1 MNDDKINDEILIKTT
16 DTWEFSVSKAKQC
29 MFINTTEYHPKKL
42 ELSRQDV
49 QDLLN
54 KMDKI
59 IKGKKWLF

>member
-1 MNDDKINDEILIKTT
+1 MNDDKINDEKLIKKIGA
-16 DTWEFSVSKAKQC
+16 WEFSVSKAKQC
-29 MFINTTEYHPKKL
+29 MFIDTTDYHPKKL

>member
-1 MNDDKINDEILIKTT
+1 MFIDTT
-16 DTWEFSVSKAKQC
+16 D
-29 MFINTTEYHPKKL
+29 YHPKKL

-59 IKGKKWLF
+59 IKRKEMVFLTRRL

>member
-1 MNDDKINDEILIKTT
+1 MNDDKINDEILIKT
-16 DTWEFSVSKAKQC
+16 
-29 MFINTTEYHPKKL
+29 INTW

-59 IKGKKWLF
+59 IKN

>member
-1 MNDDKINDEILIKTT
+1 MNNDKINDEVLIKTT
-16 DTWEFSVSKAKQC
+16 DTWELSVSKAKQC
-29 MFINTTEYHPKKL
+29 MFINTTDYHSKKL

-59 IKGKKWLF
+59 IKGKK